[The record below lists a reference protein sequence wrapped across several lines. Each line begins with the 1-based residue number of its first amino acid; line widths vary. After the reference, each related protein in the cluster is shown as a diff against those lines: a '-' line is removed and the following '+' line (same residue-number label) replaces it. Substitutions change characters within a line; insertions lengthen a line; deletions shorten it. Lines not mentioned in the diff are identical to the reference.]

1 MKIEAG
7 KAEGM
12 TEMEEG
18 FTFLSPVSKELFVTQ
33 GADSHRGTGNSNST
47 QWACYFTA
55 VVICG

>member
-47 QWACYFTA
+47 Q
-55 VVICG
+55 

>member
-18 FTFLSPVSKELFVTQ
+18 FTFPLSARELFVTQ
-33 GADSHRGTGNSNST
+33 GADSHREMGNSSPT
-47 QWACYFTA
+47 QCACYFTA